1 MGLVR
6 SQATALMCGAALG
19 VVGMQAVAAQSVGV
33 NTTNI
38 TILERLVIGAGAP
51 KIAIDTPQAV
61 TVVNQDDIDA
71 AQATSIGDVLDTV
84 PGVTLIGSERVL
96 GESFNI
102 RGIGTAE
109 TSGDEARIVVNVDG
123 AKKFYEQYRMGSF
136 FSDPELYKQV
146 EVLRGPASSTLYG
159 SGALGGVINFTT
171 KDASDFIGY
180 DKTGAARL
188 KTQYSSNGNGTLVS
202 GILAQQ
208 ISDTFEVLAAGNWR
222 RADEIT
228 LANGEALS
236 GSDFQSL
243 SGLIKGTAH
252 FGDNDEQVLRLSYQ
266 RWNSD
271 AEDQAYAQTGTSAM
285 FGNVDRKVLDQT
297 AVLAYENADSDNP
310 WVDLKVNL
318 SFSDTTVSQSNSAT
332 LLGAI
337 GDADYGYRTWQ
348 ANIENTSEFD
358 TGAWVHYLTYGV
370 QGSFQERTANS
381 TRGGGTAGITTHPEG
396 QEKRLGLFVQ
406 DEAIYDERLTLIAGV
421 RGDFAFQTPKRT
433 TQGEYDINDFAVSP
447 KLAALYD
454 INDNVSVFGSVAHT
468 QRMPTLDERYQYS
481 TTGRTPG
488 KSPSLNLKKESS
500 NSFEAGFALSGYEL
514 VQDGDQASVKITGF
528 YSDLT
533 DMIESSPAVAGN
545 TYYRN
550 IGEATIYGVEVEGAY
565 ESERLFGRVAYS
577 ATVGTDDT
585 TGDALTSIPAHKLA
599 VTVGGREPE
608 FGLEY
613 GVKAVFAAATET
625 GVTPASGSDKST
637 PGYMSFD
644 LFSSWKPTSGVLAGT
659 EVRASIDNV
668 LNADYRDNQTPDRSS
683 GRTFKLSLSK
693 QFDW

>member
-6 SQATALMCGAALG
+6 SQTTALMCGVALG
-19 VVGMQAVAAQSVGV
+19 VVGVQVAAAQ
-33 NTTNI
+33 TTNVNSSNI
-38 TILERLVIGAGAP
+38 TVLERLVIGAGKA
-51 KIAIDTPQAV
+51 KVAIDTPQAV

-71 AQATSIGDVLDTV
+71 AQATSIGDVLDSV

-109 TSGDEARIVVNVDG
+109 TSGDEARIIVNVDG

-159 SGALGGVINFTT
+159 AGALGGVINFTT
-171 KDASDFIGY
+171 KDASDFIAPG
-180 DKTGAARL
+180 KTGAARL

-202 GILAQQ
+202 GVLAQQ
-208 ISDTFEVLAAGNWR
+208 VSETFDILATGNWR
-222 RADEIT
+222 RSDEFTQADGNT
-228 LANGEALS
+228 LS
-236 GSDFQSL
+236 GSDFASL
-243 SGLIKGTAH
+243 SGLIKGTAR
-252 FGDNDEQVLRLSYQ
+252 FGDSDEQVVRLSYQ
-266 RWNSD
+266 RWSSD
-271 AEDQAYAQTGTSAM
+271 AENQDYAQTGTSAM
-285 FGNVDRKVLDQT
+285 FGQVDRKVLDQT
-297 AVLAYENADSDNP
+297 AVLSYENPDSDNS
-310 WVDLKVNL
+310 WVDLKANV
-318 SFSDTTVSQSNSAT
+318 SFSDTFVSQSNSAA
-332 LLGAI
+332 LLGTI
-337 GDADYGYRTWQ
+337 GDAEYGYRTYQ
-348 ANIENTSEFD
+348 ANVENTSEFD
-358 TGAWVHYLTYGV
+358 TGDWVHYLTYGV
-370 QGSFQERTANS
+370 QGSFQDRTAY
-381 TRGGGTAGITTHPEG
+381 TTKAVADPGITTHPEG
-396 QEKRLGLFVQ
+396 QETRLGLFVQ
-406 DEAIYDERLTLIAGV
+406 NEAVYDERLTLIAGA
-421 RGDFAFQTPKRT
+421 RGDFAFQAPKRT
-433 TQGEYDINDFAVSP
+433 TQGEVDLNDSAFSP

-454 INDNVSVFGSVAHT
+454 VNDTLSVFGSIAHT
-468 QRMPTLDERYQYS
+468 ERMPTLDERYQYS
-481 TTGRTPG
+481 TTGRAPG

-514 VQDGDQASVKITGF
+514 VQDGDQASVKLTGF

-565 ESERLFGRVAYS
+565 ESERLFARVAYS
-577 ATVGTDDT
+577 ATVGKDDL
-585 TGDALTSIPAHKLA
+585 TGEALTSVPAHKLS
-599 VTVGGREPE
+599 VTLGGREPE

-613 GVKAVFAAATET
+613 GVKAEFAAATET
-625 GVTPASGSDKST
+625 GVTPAVGSDKST
-637 PGYMSFD
+637 PGYMTFD

-668 LNADYRDNQTPDRSS
+668 LNADYRSNQSADRST